1 MRLFLVKKKLIG
13 LRIYSVLP
21 NFATLAIPIH
31 KNKSSMKKHALLLTV
46 LILFVSLP
54 AFAQENTAQSPRNT
68 LDNQMVEVFE
78 KSNSYQQYK
87 VIEKAKL
94 AILRKNILDSISNL
108 ETTITQQE
116 TNLVAQEQTIDSLNL
131 QLTSTQEEL
140 EATKEQVENIDVL
153 GIATSKGTYNTIMW
167 SVIGILLLVGAIFVY
182 RFSTSH
188 SIIKE
193 ANEKIDELNTE
204 NEELRRSHL
213 EREQVLRRKLQDEI
227 NKNRKKQ

>member
-1 MRLFLVKKKLIG
+1 
-13 LRIYSVLP
+13 
-21 NFATLAIPIH
+21 
-31 KNKSSMKKHALLLTV
+31 MKKHAILLNV
-46 LILFVSLP
+46 LILFISLS
-54 AFAQENTAQSPRNT
+54 AFAQENSAQSPRNT

-94 AILRKNILDSISNL
+94 ATLRKNILDSISKL
-108 ETTITQQE
+108 ETTINQQE
-116 TNLVAQEQTIDSLNL
+116 TNIVSQGQTIDSLNL
-131 QLTSTQEEL
+131 QLTTTQEEL

-182 RFSTSH
+182 RFSKSH

-193 ANEKIDELNTE
+193 ANEKVDELNTE

>member
-1 MRLFLVKKKLIG
+1 
-13 LRIYSVLP
+13 
-21 NFATLAIPIH
+21 
-31 KNKSSMKKHALLLTV
+31 MKKHALLLTV

-94 AILRKNILDSISNL
+94 ATLRKNILDSISNL

-116 TNLVAQEQTIDSLNL
+116 TNLVAQEQAIDSLNL